1 MNAKVIALGTLL
13 AVFTLFSVAALAQM
27 GPVAFFAAH
36 SANLAT
42 IQVFADLVIALTI
55 VLGFVWRDA
64 RERGLPWLPYA
75 VATLLVGSIAPLAY
89 LIHRELASRSQA
101 RSAARPSQA
110 RAV

>member
-13 AVFTLFSVAALAQM
+13 AAFTVFSVAALVLM

-75 VATLLVGSIAPLAY
+75 IATLLVGSIAPLAY
-89 LIHRELASRSQA
+89 LLHRELASGSQA
-101 RSAARPSQA
+101 ANATQSSHA